1 MHVRIAKYL
10 ACLLIVAATAL
21 MGVLVFGYMS
31 HDSISASSVSDSTS
45 STTNQPAAK
54 TATVNT
60 LSSLVPALTATLNSS
75 DVSASV
81 SVIDIASGK
90 QYNAGLEVP
99 FRGASTTK
107 VLTAVAYMHRVEQG
121 TATLSTQINGASA
134 QTMLQSMLQ
143 QSNNAAWSAFNDY
156 LGKPNL
162 EAYAHSIGL
171 SSFSVSDNT
180 ITAEDDAQL
189 LAQLYGHHLISAE
202 HSRLLMSF
210 MQDTDNERLI
220 PAALPAEAT
229 VYHKYGYLEG
239 ELHDSAIITYQGH
252 TFVVVIFT
260 NNQRTTIDDS
270 ATRMQLIHALTNDV
284 ITQYEA
290 KS

>member
-1 MHVRIAKYL
+1 V
-10 ACLLIVAATAL
+10 
-21 MGVLVFGYMS
+21 
-31 HDSISASSVSDSTS
+31 
-45 STTNQPAAK
+45 AK
-54 TATVNT
+54 TTTANT
-60 LSSLVPALTATLNSS
+60 LTSLVPALTATIDGS
-75 DVSASV
+75 DVSTSV

-90 QYNAGLEVP
+90 QYNAGLDMA

-143 QSNNAAWSAFNDY
+143 QSNNAAWSAFNEY
-156 LGKPNL
+156 LGKSDL

-171 SSFSVSDNT
+171 SSFTVSDNT
-180 ITAEDDAQL
+180 LTTRDDAQL
-189 LAQLYGHHLISAE
+189 LAKLYSHELISAE
-202 HSRLLMSF
+202 HSRLLLSF
-210 MQDTDNERLI
+210 MQNTDNELLI

-270 ATRMQLIHALTNDV
+270 SSRTQLIHALTNDV

-290 KS
+290 KG